1 MDLADNALCHKSE
14 HLWTHSTRG
23 QTLYL
28 HVHSVL
34 CVCLRFERSELVL
47 LSVFRSCSTY
57 RWSLSITDW
66 KWGHSF
72 KASAE
77 KKSPNKRIA
86 IHLKSSVILFEG
98 FCQAVKHC
106 SDFLSGLDRGAE
118 VFSLEASQIE
128 AFTVLPL
135 FRSWSA

>member
-1 MDLADNALCHKSE
+1 MRNVSSRLGRTCSVRAGRQELQRESTVE
-14 HLWTHSTRG
+14 QTEWTWQTMPSAINLNTCGHTRLEG
-23 QTLYL
+23 KPYTYTFIQF
-28 HVHSVL
+28 SV

-72 KASAE
+72 KTSAE

-106 SDFLSGLDRGAE
+106 SDF
-118 VFSLEASQIE
+118 
-128 AFTVLPL
+128 
-135 FRSWSA
+135 